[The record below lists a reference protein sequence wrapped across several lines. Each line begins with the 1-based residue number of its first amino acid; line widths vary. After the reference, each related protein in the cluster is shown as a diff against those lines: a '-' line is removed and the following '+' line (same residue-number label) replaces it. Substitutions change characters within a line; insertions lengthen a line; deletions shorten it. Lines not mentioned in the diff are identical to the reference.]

1 MDVCYRLIAVFFI
14 ARLVLLT
21 FQFTTWNNV
30 SLYTKILEG
39 LEQKLGGGLSP
50 TLLVPPLFIYIFQFS

>member
-1 MDVCYRLIAVFFI
+1 MFVTAVFLI
-14 ARLVLLT
+14 PRLVLLT

-30 SLYTKILEG
+30 HVSLYTKILDW

-50 TLLVPPLFIYIFQFS
+50 LGLAT